1 MKKEKKPIMFKDVAI
16 VVSCSLVIAISL
28 SVSGILLFQHFNY
41 TPFWVS
47 GQSMYPTLN
56 SEAKYADGTLIGER
70 RTKTFEDGETGVSYG
85 FMETSKKAKSKI
97 KRFDIIVFEADAQL
111 EQYNIKRVIALPGET
126 FYIKNTGISEG
137 DNGDLYIKNAS
148 GEFEYID
155 QPISTELI
163 HGGTYYATNA
173 EPTTLGSD
181 EYFVM
186 GDNRIR
192 DNSYDSRLSGPVKED
207 TILGVAKGLNGYAT
221 LGHDKK
227 GEYTVIKVK
236 HFWPRFYK

>member
-1 MKKEKKPIMFKDVAI
+1 MEKVKKPVTFKDVAI

-28 SVSGILLFQHFNY
+28 AVSGIFLFQHFNY

-56 SEAKYADGTLIGER
+56 SEAKYADGSLIGEKR
-70 RTKTFEDGETGVSYG
+70 SKNFEDGETGVSYG
-85 FMETSKKAKSKI
+85 FMEKSEKAKSKI
-97 KRFDIIVFEADAQL
+97 KRFDIIVFEANAQL

-126 FYIKNTGISEG
+126 FFIKNTGAGKG
-137 DNGDLYIKNAS
+137 DNGDLYIKNAN

-155 QPISTELI
+155 QPISTELV
-163 HGGTYYATNA
+163 HNGQYYPANE

-186 GDNRIR
+186 GDNRLA
-192 DNSYDSRLSGPVKED
+192 DNSYDSRRSGPVKKE

-221 LGHDKK
+221 LGHDKN
-227 GEYTVIKVK
+227 GDYTVVKVK
-236 HFWPRFYK
+236 HFWPRFFK